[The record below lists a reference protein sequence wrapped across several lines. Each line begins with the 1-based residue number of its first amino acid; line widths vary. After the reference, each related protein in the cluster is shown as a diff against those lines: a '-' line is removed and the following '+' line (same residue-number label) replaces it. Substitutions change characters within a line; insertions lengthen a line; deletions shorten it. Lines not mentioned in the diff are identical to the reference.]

1 LREPNIGYGVCDDAL
16 AGPRFPMARDDAL
29 NLLVNA
35 KGALAHDPGH
45 R

>member
-1 LREPNIGYGVCDDAL
+1 MVAAHDAL

-35 KGALAHDPGH
+35 IRLRAP
-45 R
+45 